1 MTPHS
6 RRRLRASGRR
16 DGACRPT
23 LVLECAACG
32 LMVSSTSGL
41 THSPVDLTRREQRAL
56 DELLLSMAHAMKRRL
71 PVTLELVAVD
81 LHLTLER
88 REPLPRGSRNGEGR

>member
-56 DELLLSMAHAMKRRL
+56 DELLLSIAHTIERRL
-71 PVTLELVAVD
+71 PMSLEAVGVE

-88 REPLPRGSRNGEGR
+88 REPLPRGSRNGLGR